1 MDNSEEDF
9 KLVHSIIENVKNV
22 IVGKDK
28 AIEMSV
34 IALLC
39 RGHLLIEDIPGVG
52 KTTLVKS
59 LALSTGCE
67 FKRIQ
72 FTPDILPSDI
82 TGVFI
87 YNQKTSE
94 FEFRAGPILSH
105 IVLADEINR
114 ATPKTQS
121 ALLEA
126 MEERQT
132 TVDGVTHK
140 MPKPFMIMATQNP
153 IDYEGTFPLPEAQL
167 DRFLMCISLGYPEES
182 EELEIMNRL
191 SVDHPIDS
199 LKKVIEPE
207 EICALQEKIKD
218 VYVDDLVCRYILSI
232 VGATRT
238 QPDVILGASP
248 RASLSLYRASQALAF
263 ISGRDHALP
272 DDVKGLAE
280 SVIAHRLLLTAQSRM
295 SGVDGKQVVGK
306 IVSEVSVPGAKAQ
319 GWLSS

>member
-1 MDNSEEDF
+1 MDTSEDSV
-9 KLVHSIIENVKNV
+9 KLVHKVIENVKNV

-34 IALLC
+34 ITLLC
-39 RGHLLIEDIPGVG
+39 QGHLLIEDIPGVG

-59 LALSTGCE
+59 IALSTGCE
-67 FKRIQ
+67 FRRIQ

-94 FEFRAGPILSH
+94 FEFRPGPVFSH

-114 ATPKTQS
+114 ATPKAQS

-126 MEERQT
+126 MEEHQA

-140 MPKPFMIMATQNP
+140 MSEPFMIMATQNP

-182 EELEIMNRL
+182 EELEIINRL
-191 SVDHPIDS
+191 SVNHPIES

-207 EICALQEKIKD
+207 EICALQKKIKD
-218 VYVDDLVCRYILSI
+218 VYVDDLVRQYILSI
-232 VGATRT
+232 VESTRD
-238 QPDVILGASP
+238 QSDVILGASP
-248 RASLSLYRASQALAF
+248 RASLSLYRAAQALAF

-272 DDVKGLAE
+272 DDVKNLAQ

-295 SGVDGKQVVGK
+295 SGLDGKQVVEK
-306 IVSEVSVPGAKAQ
+306 VISDIAVPGAKAK